1 MRNKG
6 DILLSVLIFA
16 AIAVTITIGFVNWGA
31 SMLSSI
37 RTLQTREQALQIAE
51 AGIDY
56 YRWHLAQSPT
66 DYTDGTTTP
75 APYYHNFYDKNN
87 NLIGAFSLTITP
99 PPNGSTKVIITSTG
113 TTTAN
118 PTLARKIQAILA
130 EPSLAQ
136 YAVVANNYMRFG
148 SGTVVNGPV
157 ASNRGIHFDGVANN
171 IVSSA
176 VSTDTDPDYDTG
188 QSLATNIANGNCTQ
202 VSYGVHTCVT
212 TADPTPPTPI
222 HFPPN
227 DHSTDVFLAGRQFPV
242 PAFPFSGLSVNL
254 NNLHTIAD
262 NNVNGGACTTA
273 NGPCWKNVSSAG
285 YYGYYIHLNTN
296 NTYDIYKV
304 TNLMSAPNGC
314 TTDNSV
320 QWDTW
325 SYTSLSPKIG
335 TYVIPTAGVIF
346 VEDNLWIDGTN
357 VGQSTSTRVTI
368 AAAATIGQ
376 SDPTKY
382 SAITINNNLTYAV
395 HDGSSVIG
403 LIAQGNIN
411 VGLMSPDSLQI
422 DSALV
427 AELGRVGRYYYS
439 NSCQS
444 SYARTS
450 LTLNGMIATDFRY
463 GFAYTGSNPG
473 CSNVSSGYCTRTI
486 NYDSNLYYSPPPNF
500 PLASTQY
507 QTVSWKQIQ

>member
-1 MRNKG
+1 MKDKG

-31 SMLSSI
+31 SMLSAI
-37 RTLQTREQALQIAE
+37 RTLETKEQAFQIAE

-75 APYYHNFYDKNN
+75 APYYHNFYDKND

-118 PTLARKIQAILA
+118 PSIKRVVQTILA

-136 YAVVANNYMRFG
+136 YAVVADNYMRFG

-176 VSTDTDPDYDTG
+176 LSTDTDPDTG
-188 QSLATNIANGNCTQ
+188 LTEW
-202 VSYGVHTCVT
+202 GVWTAVP
-212 TADPTPPTPI
+212 TADPQPPTAIPANS
-222 HFPPN
+222 HN
-227 DHSTDVFLAGRQFPV
+227 TDVFLAGRQFPT

-254 NNLHTIAD
+254 NNLHTIAN
-262 NNVNGGACTTA
+262 NNVNGGACTTST
-273 NGPCWKNVSSAG
+273 GPCWKNVSGSG
-285 YYGYYIHLNTN
+285 YSGYYIHLNTN

-304 TNLMSAPNGC
+304 NSLVTTNSNPLSIPNNC
-314 TTDNSV
+314 TTDNTP
-320 QWDTW
+320 QWGTW
-325 SYTSLSPKIG
+325 SVNQLGSKIG
-335 TYVIPTAGVIF
+335 TYTIPSSGVIF

-368 AAAATIGQ
+368 AAATSISNMSSTTG
-376 SDPTKY
+376 SN
-382 SAITINNNLTYAV
+382 ITINNNLTYAKY
-395 HDGSSVIG
+395 DGSVAVG
-403 LIAQGNIN
+403 LIAQANVN
-411 VGLMSPDSLQI
+411 VGLVSLDTLQI
-422 DSALV
+422 DGALV
-427 AELGRVGRYYYS
+427 AETGRIGRYYYGTNCS
-439 NSCQS
+439 VSGTN
-444 SYARTS
+444 YYDRTA
-450 LTLNGMIATDFRY
+450 LTLNGMIATEYRY
-463 GFAYTGSNPG
+463 GFAYTDGT
-473 CSNVSSGYCTRTI
+473 GYTTRTL
-486 NYDSNLYYSPPPNF
+486 NYDSNLYYSPPPDF